1 MPILRAEP
9 CLFNRLV
16 SSILTPMNHLSSEH
30 MSKLKERLL
39 AEKARLE
46 EELSTIAK
54 QNPGNPDDWSAVVDE
69 ADANSADKNDVAD
82 AMEDLEENTGISNA
96 LEAQLKDVNDALA
109 RMDAGTYG
117 HDEAT
122 GEPIPVERLEA
133 NPSARGNI

>member
-1 MPILRAEP
+1 
-9 CLFNRLV
+9 
-16 SSILTPMNHLSSEH
+16 MNHLSPEQVTD
-30 MSKLKERLL
+30 LKNRLV

-54 QNPGNPDDWSAVVDE
+54 QNPSNPEDWSAVVDE
-69 ADANSADKNDVAD
+69 ADADSADKNDIAD

-96 LEAQLKDVNDALA
+96 LEAQLKEVNDALE

-117 HDEAT
+117 HDEET